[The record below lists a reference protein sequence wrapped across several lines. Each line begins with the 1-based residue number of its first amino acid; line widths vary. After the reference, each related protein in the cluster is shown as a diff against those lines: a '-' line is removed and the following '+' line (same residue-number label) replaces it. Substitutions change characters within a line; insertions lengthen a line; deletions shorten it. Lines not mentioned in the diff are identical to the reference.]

1 LFENGYSVV
10 ALISDGIVAVAAVL
24 EAVMARSSFISSH
37 AHILMSGIFY
47 FT

>member
-24 EAVMARSSFISSH
+24 EAV
-37 AHILMSGIFY
+37 ILLLFHHSRRKKMKI
-47 FT
+47 